1 MNLIRFPEGAVVVS
15 PAYLG
20 STDYW
25 AAVCAFG
32 RVTID
37 DAGRFDKRLKSTH
50 RCEIADVNGMMQL
63 TVPIEKPVS
72 MTAARWNQIRL
83 SAHGEW
89 WHQHRVAMESA
100 YGGTPYFEYYAPLF
114 EPFWQPEALT
124 THEHL
129 TDYDRAL
136 FDVIARIAGVE
147 GTVERSSQSG
157 LPAEAADYRG
167 KRLPQAAEVPYYQV
181 RGARLGFI
189 AHLSI
194 VDLIFNMG
202 PETPL
207 VLKRMIEE
215 TKSPFSSLC

>member
-1 MNLIRFPEGAVVVS
+1 MNLIRYPDRTVLLS

-25 AAVCAFG
+25 AALCAFR
-32 RVTID
+32 RVIID
-37 DAGRFDKRLKSTH
+37 DTGRFDKRLKSTH

-63 TVPIEKPVS
+63 TVPVEKPVS
-72 MTAARWNQIRL
+72 MTAARWSDIRL

-114 EPFWQPEALT
+114 EPFWQPEALSS
-124 THEHL
+124 HRLL
-129 TDYDRAL
+129 TGYDHAL
-136 FDVIARIAGVE
+136 VQVIAPIAGVE
-147 GTVERSSQSG
+147 GVVERASRCGVPQD
-157 LPAEAADYRG
+157 AIDCRG
-167 KRLPQAAEVPYYQV
+167 RRLPQAVPVPYYQV
-181 RGARLGFI
+181 RSAQLGFI
-189 AHLSI
+189 GHLSI

-207 VLKRMIEE
+207 VLKQMIEE
-215 TKSPFSSLC
+215 TKF